1 MRGWRHPVSRCDSL
15 GSGAVF
21 VLASVPTLDG
31 ILLSAGRRL
40 LRGRPLRLSAGLF
53 VFLLQFALVI
63 AASAQT
69 EKKPDPQAALR
80 AQEPCKIMA
89 VGFNGGLE
97 SPNNR
102 KSGIVQ
108 LRDRLNTPEYPGVC
122 FRNFLPYSWPRAY
135 RWLLKSFPK
144 HGGRFTREE
153 VERGPR
159 VILMGHSLGGMTTL
173 ILARLLGGRGIPVE
187 LTVQLASF
195 GLADAT
201 VPSNVKNAANFY
213 VHDAIGRLTKKH
225 VKVKDPAATHF
236 YGNILVT
243 GFDHVSVTRA
253 PQISDLVV
261 STVRSLLAAN
271 APPAVSPANPDPR

>member
-1 MRGWRHPVSRCDSL
+1 MRGWRHPVSRCNSPGL
-15 GSGAVF
+15 GAVF
-21 VLASVPTLDG
+21 ALASVPTQEG
-31 ILLSAGRRL
+31 ILLSAASCR
-40 LRGRPLRLSAGLF
+40 LRGRPLRLSAGLL
-53 VFLLQFALVI
+53 VLLLQFALVI

-69 EKKPDPQAALR
+69 EEKRDPQAALR
-80 AQEPCKIMA
+80 AQEPCKIMI

-135 RWLLKSFPK
+135 HWVLKSFPK

-153 VERGPR
+153 VERGPK
-159 VILMGHSLGGMTTL
+159 VIVMGHSLGGMTTL

-187 LTVQLASF
+187 LTVQLVSF

-201 VPSNVKNAANFY
+201 VPSNVKNAANFF
-213 VHDAIGRLTKKH
+213 VRDAIAMWTKKH

-243 GFDHVSVTRA
+243 GFDHVSLTRA

-261 STVRSLLAAN
+261 STVHSLLAVN
-271 APPAVSPANPDPR
+271 ATPTVSPASPDPR